1 MIGIPLPLNDG
12 SAFLLDGSSDI
23 SLASAAEEAAREA
36 CRWTAK
42 DIFHAR
48 RREGLGGGGGGEH
61 HDRVVDNREEG
72 STSKSTGDDSG
83 VDGGDDGGDDE
94 SPAKKIDKFPRS
106 WLVASYFC
114 GYEQLSIA
122 LSVYES
128 NNFLSKNILQEASD
142 TMTTSTTTAAVDHH
156 HDHDDDG
163 TATGA
168 DIDES
173 CDIEPLFLAPPVYLL
188 NPRNSNSDSN
198 RSSCCRLDS
207 EAYTLLVCLVELM
220 EHVTYDEQSN
230 EASINA
236 QDNAT
241 DSTDAMKAVVMD
253 MERHHR
259 RHSPSSIGNR
269 PDHGGGDD
277 DTVSNGRSDGGTQT
291 NGDDMRLFEIT
302 GTDTP
307 VDHSTSSSVSFIE
320 LISGFTGIDGDD
332 LDYHH
337 HHCMPND
344 IVLEGQCRVD
354 QHIANTHTPPS
365 QDYIDATVTGRT
377 VPPCASFYRA
387 FSLLYREDRSI
398 TGDSS
403 AAAAADNDDDDGG
416 GAINSFSDTSTKVS
430 ATPVYLDELLS
441 SVGALTSDCI
451 HRLTGVVFAADG
463 SIASVLDY
471 PVPPPSSP
479 SKMVVATNALDGREC
494 SSGEAVDEDDNSND
508 RIDQDDDCWET
519 VSNAGDDDDDDDDDG
534 RIGDD
539 VSRSIANEVSI
550 ALEQIRIEIDN
561 AKIRY
566 KEVECP
572 SEVIEPTTQA
582 AAEAEAPLIPSD
594 HDNNEDGVRN
604 NSCHD
609 EVTDCSSSSC
619 PLTLDVSHRLR
630 ARLLNICGSVAFL
643 LGDAV
648 GAVKCFRAS
657 IQQDDQLL
665 DSQVKLG
672 SLLVDMDELDEVCV
686 VKTWCCCIRY
696 YYI

>member
-1 MIGIPLPLNDG
+1 MIGIPLPLNDDT
-12 SAFLLDGSSDI
+12 AFLLDGSSDI

-48 RREGLGGGGGGEH
+48 RREGLGGGE
-61 HDRVVDNREEG
+61 HDRVVDGRDGVEG
-72 STSKSTGDDSG
+72 STTKSTGDDSG
-83 VDGGDDGGDDE
+83 VDGIDDGGDDE
-94 SPAKKIDKFPRS
+94 SPTKKIDKFPRS

-114 GYEQLSIA
+114 GYEQLSTA

-142 TMTTSTTTAAVDHH
+142 TMTTSTTTAAVDHY
-156 HDHDDDG
+156 HDHDDG

-173 CDIEPLFLAPPVYLL
+173 SGLGSLFLAPPVYLL
-188 NPRNSNSDSN
+188 NLRNSNSDSN

-220 EHVTYDEQSN
+220 EHVTYDKQSD
-230 EASINA
+230 EATINA
-236 QDNAT
+236 QDNAA

-253 MERHHR
+253 MEPHHR

-291 NGDDMRLFEIT
+291 NGDDRRLFEIT

-337 HHCMPND
+337 HQCMPSD

-354 QHIANTHTPPS
+354 QHITDTHTPPS

-403 AAAAADNDDDDGG
+403 ADDGGG
-416 GAINSFSDTSTKVS
+416 GAINSLSDTSTKVS

-479 SKMVVATNALDGREC
+479 SKMVVATNALGGREC
-494 SSGEAVDEDDNSND
+494 SSGVEAVDEDDNDND

-519 VSNAGDDDDDDDDDG
+519 VSNAGDDDDDDDDDDDG
-534 RIGDD
+534 RIGDGDDSRIGDD
-539 VSRSIANEVSI
+539 VSRSIANEVRI

-561 AKIRY
+561 VKMRS
-566 KEVECP
+566 KEVDCP
-572 SEVIEPTTQA
+572 SEVIEPTSQA
-582 AAEAEAPLIPSD
+582 AVVAPLISSD
-594 HDNNEDGVRN
+594 HDNNEDGVHN
-604 NSCHD
+604 NSCHE
-609 EVTDCSSSSC
+609 EVTDSSSSHS
-619 PLTLDVSHRLR
+619 TLDVSHRIR

-686 VKTWCCCIRY
+686 VKIRCCCIRCY
-696 YYI
+696 CI